1 MTITVP
7 GKRHYEIN
15 SFFDFLPRN
24 RNTFSK
30 QLFEYHAEIKKTT
43 LRDILTKTHAKL
55 CTLQMAAGFFTATR
69 HSKTLFELKNSE
81 FRCEMKS

>member
-30 QLFEYHAEIKKTT
+30 LLFEYHAEIKKQLCGTFSRKLT
-43 LRDILTKTHAKL
+43 QSCVHYKWRKDFLSPPAILKGNL
-55 CTLQMAAGFFTATR
+55 
-69 HSKTLFELKNSE
+69 SLKPEN
-81 FRCEMKS
+81 FAVK